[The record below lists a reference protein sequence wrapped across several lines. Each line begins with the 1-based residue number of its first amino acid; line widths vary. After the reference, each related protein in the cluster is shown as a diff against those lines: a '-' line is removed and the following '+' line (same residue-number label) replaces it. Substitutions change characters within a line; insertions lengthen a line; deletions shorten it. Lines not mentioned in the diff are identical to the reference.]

1 MSDALR
7 LPEQQ
12 EHVDAWHRALLDD
25 PAGVVEAVRR
35 TREALLDERLE
46 LLPDEGVALRPL
58 FLSKRTVASVA
69 RAMHDAMG
77 ALRTELLASLDD
89 EGALPEDIRIPRE
102 LFAHLDVRGALM
114 DDAFAC
120 ALRPDVFLYEDAAL
134 LSEPNMGNGY
144 LVSGAYPELVDRVLR
159 ALPFAERLSSTIA
172 DMPRPLVG
180 ILDLIARRVAHVA
193 EARRPFVALLL
204 HREEHEIILSWPERV
219 IRLIEWFGTRLRER
233 GIDSALVHEDAL
245 TVDAAGH
252 ARTQDGTRVDLVF
265 QIPIGTHFLYDP
277 DRFARELLHL
287 AGTHVGDAPFLMPLA
302 HLAIDKGT
310 MPRIA
315 ALPMWPVVLDD
326 GTEVRPI
333 DTVYPDALDARALR
347 VDKDALLV
355 KRSFEGKDTH
365 IGIGTPARRWTR
377 VIDEILSSKEQSSA
391 YVVQPY
397 VPLPVTDMPILRDGR
412 VVIEPVVV
420 ELSLFVLDGQHA
432 GTFARYAP
440 WRDGVVLSPPPDDMG
455 FTLVS
460 LV

>member
-1 MSDALR
+1 VSDVLR
-7 LPEQQ
+7 LPEHQG
-12 EHVDAWHRALLDD
+12 HVSAWHRALLDD
-25 PAGVVEAVRR
+25 ETGVVEAVRR
-35 TREALLDERLE
+35 TREALHGERLE

-58 FLSKRTVASVA
+58 FLSKRTIESLA

-77 ALRTELLASLDD
+77 ALRTDLLAAFD
-89 EGALPEDIRIPRE
+89 ERGALPDDIRVPRG
-102 LFAHLDVRGALM
+102 LFAHLDVRGALI

-120 ALRPDVFLYEDAAL
+120 ALRPDIFLYEDAAL

-144 LVSGAYPELVDRVLR
+144 LVSGAYPDLVDRVLR
-159 ALPFAERLSSTIA
+159 SLPFAHRLSSTI
-172 DMPRPLVG
+172 DEMPRPLDG
-180 ILDLIARRVAHVA
+180 IVDLIARRVAHVDPD
-193 EARRPFVALLL
+193 RRPFVALLL
-204 HREEHEIILSWPERV
+204 HHEEHEIILSWPERV
-219 IRLIEWFGTRLRER
+219 VRLIEYFGRRLSER

-245 TVDAAGH
+245 VVDADGR
-252 ARTQDGTRVDLVF
+252 ARTREGTRVDLVF

-277 DRFARELLHL
+277 DRFARELQHL
-287 AGTHVGDAPFLMPLA
+287 GGTHVGDAPFLMPLT

-315 ALPMWPVVLDD
+315 ALPMWPVLLDD
-326 GTEVRPI
+326 LTEVRPI
-333 DTVYPDALDARALR
+333 DTVYPDALDPRALR
-347 VDKDALLV
+347 LDKDALLV

-365 IGIGTPARRWTR
+365 IGIGTSARRWTR
-377 VIDEILSSKEQSSA
+377 VVDEILANEEQSSA

-397 VPLPVTDMPILRDGR
+397 VPLPVTDMPILREDR
-412 VVIEPVVV
+412 IAIEPVVV
-420 ELSLFVLDGQHA
+420 ELSLFVLDGRHA